1 MRIRFHKIDG
11 FMRVRGGEFW
21 HLVLFVFGLFENIC
35 YRIKYLIGEK
45 SGITDSV
52 NHNFGEIK
60 ILYLLKTI
68 MTFNNLLIFIKS
80 VVNRN
85 KNNSKNKNNFYNL
98 SLEKGSY
105 KDKSDT
111 RYF

>member
-35 YRIKYLIGEK
+35 FRIKHLIGEK

-52 NHNFGEIK
+52 NHNFGVIK
-60 ILYLLKTI
+60 NVSYISLPI
-68 MTFNNLLIFIKS
+68 ENNNDF
-80 VVNRN
+80 
-85 KNNSKNKNNFYNL
+85 
-98 SLEKGSY
+98 
-105 KDKSDT
+105 
-111 RYF
+111 

>member
-1 MRIRFHKIDG
+1 MT
-11 FMRVRGGEFW
+11 VRGGEFW

-60 ILYLLKTI
+60 IVSYISLPI
-68 MTFNNLLIFIKS
+68 ENNNDF
-80 VVNRN
+80 
-85 KNNSKNKNNFYNL
+85 
-98 SLEKGSY
+98 
-105 KDKSDT
+105 
-111 RYF
+111 

>member
-1 MRIRFHKIDG
+1 MT
-11 FMRVRGGEFW
+11 VCGGEFW

-60 ILYLLKTI
+60 IVSYISLPI
-68 MTFNNLLIFIKS
+68 ENNNDF
-80 VVNRN
+80 
-85 KNNSKNKNNFYNL
+85 
-98 SLEKGSY
+98 
-105 KDKSDT
+105 
-111 RYF
+111 